1 MKIVCIGDSLTE
13 GLGVSKVDAW
23 PTILQNELSVEI
35 INKGISGDTS
45 TGMLSRFYHDVV
57 LNNPSHVII
66 CAGGNDL
73 WWDVEINYT
82 LSNIYSMVKQAIH
95 NGIQPIVAIHPPI
108 HIDHINHEE
117 VWEPISG
124 YETFVLKAQE
134 LANRIEQMVKVNQF
148 KHINFR
154 IPFQHHQNVKSEF
167 FEGTDGVHPN
177 ELGHSALAKQA
188 YQTIIGLSNDC

>member
-1 MKIVCIGDSLTE
+1 MVSKMKIVCIGDSLTE
-13 GLGVSKVDAW
+13 GLGVSKDNAW

-66 CAGGNDL
+66 CGGVNDL
-73 WWDVEINYT
+73 WWDVEINYI

-95 NGIQPIVAIHPPI
+95 NGVQPILAIHPPI
-108 HIDHINHEE
+108 QIGQINHEE

-148 KHINFR
+148 KLIDFR
-154 IPFQHHQNVKSEF
+154 MPFQQHQNLNSEF

-177 ELGHSALAKQA
+177 ELGHGALANQA
-188 YQTIIGLSNDC
+188 YQTIIEL